1 MELLDSA
8 RNADLL
14 YALYGLLMFLPQC
27 QAFHCLK
34 DRLACLPPE
43 NVVKLNRYLRKAKC
57 HKCNINQLIK
67 EGNIRMSGMDCFYR
81 ISPCLLSTVLLCY
94 YYCPL

>member
-1 MELLDSA
+1 MELLDST

-43 NVVKLNRYLRKAKC
+43 NVVKLNRYSKKSNYLLAITSKK
-57 HKCNINQLIK
+57 
-67 EGNIRMSGMDCFYR
+67 GNNAMHT
-81 ISPCLLSTVLLCY
+81 PLLCIHW
-94 YYCPL
+94 CVIKK

>member
-1 MELLDSA
+1 MELLDST

-43 NVVKLNRYLRKAKC
+43 NVMKLNRYAINSNTSEIYTRKG
-57 HKCNINQLIK
+57 K
-67 EGNIRMSGMDCFYR
+67 EVKQCIHSVYDVQS
-81 ISPCLLSTVLLCY
+81 ISDSSAHQK
-94 YYCPL
+94 

>member
-1 MELLDSA
+1 MELLDST

-27 QAFHCLK
+27 HAFHCLK

-43 NVVKLNRYLRKAKC
+43 NVVKLNRYSNDSKSFTLYYQVSYNILYSSALEQFIDAKE
-57 HKCNINQLIK
+57 IFLVVTARQ
-67 EGNIRMSGMDCFYR
+67 D
-81 ISPCLLSTVLLCY
+81 
-94 YYCPL
+94 